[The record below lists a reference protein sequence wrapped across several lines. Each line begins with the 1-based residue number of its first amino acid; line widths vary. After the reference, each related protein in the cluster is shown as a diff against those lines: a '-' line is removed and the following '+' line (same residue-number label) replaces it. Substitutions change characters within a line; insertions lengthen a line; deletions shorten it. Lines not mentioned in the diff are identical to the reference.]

1 MRVGQGKC
9 NVKACKVY
17 QILCNVVQPDLLQT
31 DVGMIVMN
39 RSVGDLLN
47 ELKIYNTFN
56 HKEKWKGTARLFKTC
71 HF

>member
-1 MRVGQGKC
+1 
-9 NVKACKVY
+9 
-17 QILCNVVQPDLLQT
+17 
-31 DVGMIVMN
+31 MIVMN